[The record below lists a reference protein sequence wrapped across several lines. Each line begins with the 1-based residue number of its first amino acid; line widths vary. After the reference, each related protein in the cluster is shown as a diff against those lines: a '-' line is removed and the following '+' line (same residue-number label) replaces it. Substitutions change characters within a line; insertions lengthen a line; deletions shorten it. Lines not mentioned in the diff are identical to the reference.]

1 MSTVLGLCVLLILG
15 SLGGAAASQVQIYG
29 KSVYGGLRSGY
40 VGRQTARG
48 HLTRSPSKNTIHR
61 SLDLEAFNLHVTPTA
76 SKISLP
82 TIIRLYP
89 PTAKPL
95 HLHANMPLRFG
106 RANNPAHDSPTNPN
120 MPLRFGR
127 NSDFA
132 HNHHVIPNMPLRFG
146 RDSDSAPDPSL
157 SNPRALRFG
166 RESDSTSGNTP
177 TMPQRFGRAGK
188 MFHVC
193 PPCSDGEE
201 TQETQRDGLYWS
213 LLRTIHS
220 Y

>member
-48 HLTRSPSKNTIHR
+48 KNTIHR

-95 HLHANMPLRFG
+95 HLHANMP
-106 RANNPAHDSPTNPN
+106 
-120 MPLRFGR
+120 
-127 NSDFA
+127 DFA
-132 HNHHVIPNMPLRFG
+132 HNHHVIPNMPLR
-146 RDSDSAPDPSL
+146 
-157 SNPRALRFG
+157 
-166 RESDSTSGNTP
+166 NTP

-213 LLRTIHS
+213 LILMNVMLIE
-220 Y
+220 YVLLWV